1 MGVLIWHV
9 CSLPLLRLKSA
20 TPPPVS
26 AAIST
31 AASPVPQ
38 PTPLTNSTTSA
49 PTASHQESTLSA
61 AQHRFCL
68 STIRSLRKMKDA
80 SPFLRPVDIVG
91 LNIPHYPS
99 IIKTPMDL
107 STIDQK
113 LVASHPTKPDPNE
126 DTPRYYNADE
136 FIADVRLIFQNTA
149 TFNGPDHVVTAM
161 GKRVQDVFDKQLK
174 NLPPSAEVCLLD
186 IFGVR
191 LLICP
196 SVCFFRNRNPPL
208 SRRWRRLSPSLLRS
222 RLRLSLRK

>member
-9 CSLPLLRLKSA
+9 CFLPLFPLKSA

-31 AASPVPQ
+31 TESPVPQ
-38 PTPLTNSTTSA
+38 ATPPATSTASAPSTTVATS
-49 PTASHQESTLSA
+49 QQDSTLSL

-68 STIRSLRKMKDA
+68 STIRSLKKLKDA

-99 IIKTPMDL
+99 IIKTPMDF
-107 STIDQK
+107 STIDRK
-113 LVASHPTKPDPNE
+113 LIASHPIKSDPNE
-126 DTPRYYNADE
+126 NAPRYYSADE

-161 GKRVQDVFDKQLK
+161 GKRLQDVFDKQLK
-174 NLPPSAEVCLLD
+174 NLPPPEVCLVG
-186 IFGVR
+186 IFWGPPFD
-191 LLICP
+191 LI
-196 SVCFFRNRNPPL
+196 FF
-208 SRRWRRLSPSLLRS
+208 W
-222 RLRLSLRK
+222 

>member
-9 CSLPLLRLKSA
+9 CSLPLLPLKSA

-38 PTPLTNSTTSA
+38 PTPLATSTTSA
-49 PTASHQESTLSA
+49 PLHTASASQQESTMSA

-68 STIRSLRKMKDA
+68 STIRILKKSKDA
-80 SPFLRPVDIVG
+80 NPFLRPVDIVG

-99 IIKTPMDL
+99 IIKTPMDF
-107 STIDQK
+107 STIDRK
-113 LVASHPTKPDPNE
+113 LIASHPSKPDPDEN
-126 DTPRYYNADE
+126 TPRYYNADE

-174 NLPPSAEVCLLD
+174 NLPPPDVCLLD

-191 LLICP
+191 LLICL
-196 SVCFFRNRNPPL
+196 F
-208 SRRWRRLSPSLLRS
+208 
-222 RLRLSLRK
+222 